1 MSKTFPQYPATS
13 FPDTFQS
20 LKRYQDITQAD
31 LNAYNEYKNYINNNN
46 LNGAKVALQKIE
58 NYDNKTLTANEINTL
73 VDTVQALQSYM
84 NGDVWQSMVNNKQQ
98 EWESI
103 INQFSYIGE
112 WSSTTQYKKWNM
124 VSYAEPEGM
133 VDVDTGRYLYIAT
146 KTHSGVTPFDN
157 YQVADPTWLRLTVKG
172 TQGDSGYNGGFRG
185 IWGSEITY
193 SQNDIVVYDNAW
205 YVNVSDTNLNHTPS
219 KNSSYWSLLFEIE
232 PKQYPIQSTQPTGQ
246 ASGELWFQVLS

>member
-31 LNAYNEYKNYINNNN
+31 LSAYNEYKNYINNNN
-46 LNGAKVALQKIE
+46 LSGAKAALQKIE
-58 NYDNKTLTANEINTL
+58 NYGNKTLTAAEINTL

-84 NGDVWQSMVNNKQQ
+84 NGDTWQSIVNSKQQ
-98 EWESI
+98 EWENI

-112 WSSTTQYKKWNM
+112 WSNTKQYKKWNM
-124 VSYAEPEGM
+124 VTYANTGLA
-133 VDVDTGRYLYIAT
+133 DVDGTSYVYIA
-146 KTHSGVTPFDN
+146 VQDN
-157 YQVADPTWLRLTVKG
+157 EGQSPYANQTYWLKLSIKG
-172 TQGDSGYNGGFRG
+172 AQGDSGYNGGFRG
-185 IWGSEITY
+185 IWDNGITY
-193 SQNDIVVYDNAW
+193 NQNDIVVYNNAW

-219 KNSSYWSLLFEIE
+219 KDSSYWDLLFEIKS
-232 PKQYPIQSTQPTGQ
+232 KQYPIQATQPTGQ